1 MQEEEAEDPAAASS
15 SSCEQQQLRA
25 AAATQNQ
32 QHAHNKLFKPRLPRA
47 TRLLVEVTKAPKSQ
61 RGFQEPPRAPDGS
74 HDPSG
79 SKHGSTL
86 VYILMPGALR
96 ARRAQTPG
104 AQNRPGLAPEPP
116 LAAHGGS
123 KSRHEGPKRPPRR
136 PQRAPA
142 RPQMGPRRP
151 GLAQDGPRGLQDAPG
166 GLPRGLPTGP
176 RAAEIVDF
184 HYVFLCFSPSRLF
197 GVPALQDGPRG
208 PQDRSKTAE
217 ETP

>member
-1 MQEEEAEDPAAASS
+1 MKDRENEEEVQEEEAEDPAAASS

-86 VYILMPGALR
+86 VSYNAGISACEKGEQWHRALALLSEMR
-96 ARRAQTPG
+96 EAK
-104 AQNRPGLAPEPP
+104 LEPNVISYN
-116 LAAHGGS
+116 AGISVCEKG
-123 KSRHEGPKRPPRR
+123 E
-136 PQRAPA
+136 QW
-142 RPQMGPRRP
+142 Q
-151 GLAQDGPRGLQDAPG
+151 
-166 GLPRGLPTGP
+166 
-176 RAAEIVDF
+176 
-184 HYVFLCFSPSRLF
+184 
-197 GVPALQDGPRG
+197 
-208 PQDRSKTAE
+208 
-217 ETP
+217 